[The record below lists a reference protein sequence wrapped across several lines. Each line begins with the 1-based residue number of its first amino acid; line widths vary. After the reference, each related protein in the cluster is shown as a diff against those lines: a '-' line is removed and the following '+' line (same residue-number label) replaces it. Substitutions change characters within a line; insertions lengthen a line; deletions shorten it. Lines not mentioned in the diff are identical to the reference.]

1 MQLRKI
7 RVKMLA
13 DMEPPAYAHE
23 GDAGLD
29 LRAAEDVTLQPG
41 ESQLVK
47 LGVAVEIPVGCVG
60 LQFPHSGLGSRGI
73 TLRHAV
79 EVIDSGY
86 RGEIKAPLW
95 NTTKDVFNVHAGDR
109 ICQLVV
115 MPYVPC
121 MLELA
126 DELSKSERGEHGYG
140 STGVE

>member
-29 LRAAEDVTLQPG
+29 LRAAEDATLQPG

-47 LGVAVEIPVGCVG
+47 LGAAVEIPVGCVG
-60 LQFPHSGLGSRGI
+60 LQFPRSGLGSRGI

-79 EVIDSGY
+79 GVIDSGY

-115 MPYVPC
+115 MPYVP
-121 MLELA
+121 
-126 DELSKSERGEHGYG
+126 
-140 STGVE
+140 